1 MTEEYKHYIICVYIY
16 IHKIYDMMFHMIN
29 ENLLNL
35 TDHRI
40 KVKNTSCSP
49 KSVILCYVSISMS
62 VKYR

>member
-1 MTEEYKHYIICVYIY
+1 
-16 IHKIYDMMFHMIN
+16 MMFHMIN